1 MTTSG
6 DEPRNRLSD
15 EIHLLGDL
23 LGETIVEQEGKEL
36 LELVEEIRALA
47 KRHRAGDES
56 AGAELLTAIRALPL
70 AKARIVAKAF
80 ATYFQLINLAEDQ
93 QRVRV
98 LRERESRAEA
108 EGRPMAETLA
118 AAFAALREGGATPE
132 KVSEIVSG
140 LRIVPVLTAH
150 PTEARRRTV
159 LGKLERLR
167 LALERLDADDSLPS
181 EKRETIETIR
191 EQITSLWQTDESRA
205 RRPEVL
211 DEVRTGLYFFEE
223 VLFDLVPQIA
233 KELARTSPEIL
244 LSAPNEEPPLPLRFG
259 SWIGGDRDGNPF
271 VTPEITRAALL
282 EQKRTILGL
291 YRRAIERMHGH
302 LSSAQRLGISANL
315 KASMRDDAA
324 LLPREVERAR
334 ERFPEEPYR
343 RKMMI
348 IYKRLGITLE
358 SVKADA
364 KVRSA
369 GPLPRGAYAS
379 ADELLC
385 DLVLVR
391 DSLRRHRGARLARGE
406 LGSLIAQVRTFGF
419 HLATLDVRQHS
430 ARHESAI
437 TEILAAW
444 GDVPDYGSLSEADR
458 VTVLARELASRRPLT
473 PERLHFTIATNE
485 TVELLRLVRRAQE
498 ELGPSAIDS
507 YVISMTRGASD
518 VLEVLLLA
526 RDAGV
531 AGSVD
536 IVPLFETIADLG
548 AAPSILERLFAQ
560 PAYREHLA
568 ARGNAQQVMIGY
580 SDSNKDGGFLTSTW
594 RLHLAQRTIASIC
607 EMGGGRL
614 VLFKGRGGSMGVGG
628 GPTTRAILAQP
639 PESVGGSMKI
649 TEQGE
654 AINERYSNPRLA
666 RRHLEQLLHATI
678 VATARG
684 RGLLTDDGHG
694 TRWDGTMEQLA
705 VRAERAYR
713 ELVHVTPALVTYLE
727 SATPIG
733 EISLL
738 NIGSRPSKR
747 SATRGI
753 DDLRAIPWVFAWT
766 QSRVGLPGWY
776 GVGSAV
782 EQWAECEGSWET
794 LRTMYREW
802 MVFRTAIDNVQLS
815 LCKADLRIAGLY
827 SGLAEPAVRDALFP
841 RLEAE
846 HERTSRSVLRIT
858 EQRRLLE
865 REPWLQRAIEVRN
878 PYIDPMNAIQVALL
892 RRLREGKKA
901 EAEELRDIISVTIH
915 GIAAGLK
922 NTG

>member
-1 MTTSG
+1 MTASG

-23 LGETIVEQEGKEL
+23 LGETIAEQEGREL
-36 LELVEEIRALA
+36 LDLVEEIRALA

-56 AGAELLTAIRALPL
+56 AGTEMLAAIRALPL
-70 AKARIVAKAF
+70 GKARIVAKAF

-98 LRERESRAEA
+98 LCERETDAEA
-108 EGRPMAETLA
+108 ETRPMAETLA
-118 AAFAALREGGATPE
+118 AAFATLRDGGATPA
-132 KVSEIVSG
+132 KIGEIVES
-140 LRIVPVLTAH
+140 LRVVPVLTAH

-167 LALERLDADDSLPS
+167 SALERLDADDCAPS
-181 EKRETIETIR
+181 EKRETIEAIR
-191 EQITSLWQTDESRA
+191 EEIASLWQTDESRS

-223 VLFDLVPQIA
+223 VLFDLVPRIA
-233 KELARTSPEIL
+233 RELARASGGQTA
-244 LSAPNEEPPLPLRFG
+244 SASHAELPLPLRFG
-259 SWIGGDRDGNPF
+259 SWIGGDRDGNPY
-271 VTPEITRAALL
+271 VTPEITRAALV
-282 EQKRTILGL
+282 EQKRAVLKL

-302 LSSAQRLGISANL
+302 LSSAERYGISANL
-315 KASMRDDAA
+315 EASMREDAV
-324 LLPREVERAR
+324 LLPREVESAR

-343 RKMMI
+343 RKMLI
-348 IYKRLGITLE
+348 VYKRLGRTLE
-358 SVKADA
+358 SMKAGSGGGEAQTVRGVFA
-364 KVRSA
+364 K
-369 GPLPRGAYAS
+369 PE
-379 ADELLC
+379 ELLC
-385 DLVLVR
+385 ELLLVR
-391 DSLRRHRGARLARGE
+391 DSLRAHRGARLADGT
-406 LGSLIAQVRTFGF
+406 LGALIAQVRTFGF

-430 ARHESAI
+430 ARHEAAI
-437 TEILAAW
+437 AEILATW
-444 GDVPDYGSLSEADR
+444 GDVPDYAALGEEER
-458 VTVLARELASRRPLT
+458 VALLARELTSRRPLT
-473 PERLHFTIATNE
+473 PERLRFSIETSE

-498 ELGPSAIDS
+498 ELGPAAIDS

-531 AGSVD
+531 SGSID

-580 SDSNKDGGFLTSTW
+580 SDSNKDGGLLTSAW
-594 RLHLAQRTIASIC
+594 RLHLAQRTIASLC
-607 EMGGGRL
+607 ESRGVRL
-614 VLFKGRGGSMGVGG
+614 VLFHGRGGSIGRGG
-628 GPTTRAILAQP
+628 GPTNRAILAQP
-639 PESVGGSMKI
+639 PESVGGAMKI

-678 VATARG
+678 LATARG
-684 RGLLTDDGHG
+684 RGLLKDESHG
-694 TRWDGTMEQLA
+694 TKWDGTMEALA

-713 ELVHVTPALVTYLE
+713 ELVFATPQLVAYLE
-727 SATPIG
+727 GATPIG

-738 NIGSRPSKR
+738 NIGSRPTKR
-747 SATRGI
+747 SAARGI
-753 DDLRAIPWVFAWT
+753 EDLRAIPWVFAWT

-776 GVGSAV
+776 GVGTAM
-782 EQWAECEGSWET
+782 EQWAEREGTWEI
-794 LRTMYREW
+794 LATMYREW
-802 MVFRTAIDNVQLS
+802 LFFRTAIDNVQLA
-815 LCKADLRIAGLY
+815 LCKADLRVAGLY
-827 SGLAEPAVRDALFP
+827 AGLAEPEAREAVFP

-846 HERTSRSVLRIT
+846 YERTTRSVLRVT
-858 EQRRLLE
+858 GQERLLE

-892 RRLREGKKA
+892 RRLREGPKA
-901 EAEELRDIISVTIH
+901 DAEELRDIISVTIH